1 MLTLGE
7 YEALAKNAPGAP
19 PLSSTLG
26 AIERQYWRSLTHTA
40 PPPVYGADV
49 LGSLF
54 GGHRARGWNVDKL
67 GSQLLSRIGRIP
79 GVNQAYLYCGM
90 WRSFFALHK
99 GTPSF
104 RRCVPFHRVTA
115 SPLGLLAPL
124 RRALTRCS
132 FRSTAFTSSPR
143 SSSAHPP
150 PLSARL
156 AEDADLGS
164 TNFLWHGADKVWYGV
179 GATQSPR
186 VEASFIRCTVTFC
199 ANPANNLTCPLIYF
213 NLKMTNRRSCTRAFR
228 TRRASARSG
237 FGTRITW

>member
-143 SSSAHPP
+143 SSSAHNPP
-150 PLSARL
+150 PSPHAWQRTPTSGARTFSGTAPTRCGTASA
-156 AEDADLGS
+156 
-164 TNFLWHGADKVWYGV
+164 
-179 GATQSPR
+179 Q
-186 VEASFIRCTVTFC
+186 
-199 ANPANNLTCPLIYF
+199 
-213 NLKMTNRRSCTRAFR
+213 RSL
-228 TRRASARSG
+228 RASRRVL
-237 FGTRITW
+237 FDVPLHFVRILLTI